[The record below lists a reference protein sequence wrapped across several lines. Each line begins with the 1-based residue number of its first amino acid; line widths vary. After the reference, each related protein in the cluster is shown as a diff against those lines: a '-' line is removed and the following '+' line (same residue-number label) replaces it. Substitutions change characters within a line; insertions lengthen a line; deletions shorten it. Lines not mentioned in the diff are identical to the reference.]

1 MGETLVIP
9 VSNIVIFI
17 AIALLPMFIL
27 IKRKIPLWKD
37 LIISIFRMVVQLIG
51 IGIYLQY
58 LFEINSLWL
67 NCVWVLIM
75 MIIANATI
83 IKRAGLRRRVIFAT
97 SFLSIF
103 ISTLSVGVLLLLT
116 VGVTPLYDAPYMIPM
131 VGMILGNSLQA
142 NIIALD
148 RFYSSIRNEKDIYE
162 LYLFNGATRSEA
174 LRPFINRALTAAI
187 SPAIAGMMTIGL
199 VSLPGMMTG
208 QILGGTVP
216 VEAIKYQIV
225 IMVAIFLGL
234 FFSVLLN
241 LTFSP
246 LVTFNAYGQV
256 KNDIFRDEK

>member
-9 VSNIVIFI
+9 FSNIALFISLALIPMVILFS
-17 AIALLPMFIL
+17 
-27 IKRKIPLWKD
+27 RKIKLWKD
-37 LIISIFRMVVQLIG
+37 LIVSIFRMVLQLIG

-58 LFEINSLWL
+58 LFEINSIWL
-67 NCVWVLIM
+67 NGIWVLLM

-83 IKRAGLRRRVIFAT
+83 IKRAGLRRRVIFPT
-97 SFLSIF
+97 SFLSIL
-103 ISTLSVGVLLLLT
+103 ISTSTVGILLLLS

-131 VGMILGNSLQA
+131 VGMILGNSLQG

-162 LYLFNGATRSEA
+162 LYLFNGATRGEA

-225 IMVAIFLGL
+225 IMVAIFLAL

-241 LTFSP
+241 LTLSP
-246 LVTFNAYGQV
+246 RVTFNAYGQV
-256 KNDIFRDEK
+256 NSDVFRDK